1 MVTEVFQKSSKSL
14 FLKALADIY
23 EVAGNPRPGRSVFT
37 RMTGATSGAIG
48 LPSHSHSWRGMS
60 LAAKL
65 FISLIVS
72 AGLGTLIYGGI
83 HQSSK
88 NIAEFICY
96 LGIAILASRLKVNLP
111 GITGTLSVNFLFIL
125 IGILELS
132 FTETLILGAVSMLA
146 QCMYP
151 ERPKAIQV
159 TFNVCA
165 GAVSTAL
172 AYLVYHHPLARLV
185 VDNNAVLLGLAAV
198 VYFIANAGSIAAV
211 ISLTERRPLTRIL
224 VDCYFWSFPYYLVG
238 AGIAGA
244 IAWLNQSFNWETSLL
259 LVPAVYLIYRSY
271 RLYLGKLEDEKR
283 HVEEM
288 ANLHL
293 RTIEAL
299 ALAIEA
305 KDHTTHEHLQRVR
318 IYAIEVAKEL
328 GVKGPELEA
337 LHAAALLH
345 DIGKLAVPEHIIS
358 KPGRL
363 TPEEFEKMKIH
374 TLVGAEILERVRF
387 PYPVVPIVR
396 AHHEKWDGS
405 GYPMGLKGA
414 EIPVGARILSAVDYL
429 DALASD
435 RQYRRALPLK
445 EVMQKLAAESGKSFD
460 PKVVDVLQKRYIQLE
475 RLAVSKSAADPNGP
489 LSTAIK
495 IERGL
500 EPAAGFENA
509 TVQDYAGRETT
520 FLSSI
525 AAARQEAQSL
535 FELSQDLGAS
545 LSLTETLSVFSV
557 KLKPMVPY
565 DAIAIYI
572 RREDELV
579 PEYVNGDNYRLFSS
593 LRIPVG
599 HGLSGWV
606 AQNRK
611 PIVNGNPSV
620 EPGYLNDPSK
630 FSTLRSALAVP
641 LEGVGG
647 VTGVLA
653 LYRGERDAFTTD
665 NLRILLAV
673 SSKMA
678 LSIENAL
685 KFAQAENS
693 ATTDYL
699 TGLPNARSLFLQ
711 LDRDLARCKRD
722 NSTLT
727 VMVSDMDGFKQ
738 INDRFGHLEGN
749 RVLRLFAQ
757 ALKDSCREYDYV
769 ARMGGDEFVVI
780 APGLAADAAGKKAE
794 QMRVLAKQAG
804 SEVCGEEIL
813 SLSVG
818 RALYPED
825 GKDAEQLL
833 AEADRRMYLE
843 KQKQLAY
850 KDRRS
855 HPRMKCRVTIELT
868 TDVGGT
874 PMFANLTDVSIG
886 GCYVETSTIVP
897 AGSKIT
903 LGFSMDDTSLK
914 AEGIVARLDPGSGI
928 AVQFREMNR
937 EGRDRMFKILE
948 FVQKATTFYNN
959 RYLDSLTKT

>member
-1 MVTEVFQKSSKSL
+1 
-14 FLKALADIY
+14 
-23 EVAGNPRPGRSVFT
+23 
-37 RMTGATSGAIG
+37 
-48 LPSHSHSWRGMS
+48 MS
-60 LAAKL
+60 LPAKL
-65 FISLIVS
+65 FITLIVI
-72 AGLGTLIYGGI
+72 AGMATLIYGGI

-96 LGIAILASRLKVNLP
+96 LCIAILASRLKVSLP

-125 IGILELS
+125 IGVLELS
-132 FTETLILGAVSMLA
+132 FTETLILGAISMLA
-146 QCMYP
+146 QCLYP
-151 ERPKAIQV
+151 ERPKAIQL

-165 GAVSTAL
+165 GSLSTAL
-172 AYLVYHHPLARLV
+172 AYVVYHLPLANVIVPSRP
-185 VDNNAVLLGLAAV
+185 VLLGLAAT

-211 ISLTERRPLTRIL
+211 ISLTERRPLVRIL

-244 IAWLNQSFNWETSLL
+244 VAWLNQTFNWETSLL
-259 LVPAVYLIYRSY
+259 LVPAVYVIYRSY

-318 IYAIEVAKEL
+318 VYAIEVAKEL

-414 EIPVGARILSAVDYL
+414 EIPIGARILSAVDYL

-435 RQYRRALPLK
+435 RQYRRALPLR

-460 PKVVDVLQKRYIQLE
+460 PKVVAVLKERYQHLE
-475 RLAVSKSAADPNGP
+475 RLAVAKSAQDPNGP
-489 LSTAIK
+489 LSTSIK

-557 KLKPMVPY
+557 KLKP
-565 DAIAIYI
+565 
-572 RREDELV
+572 
-579 PEYVNGDNYRLFSS
+579 
-593 LRIPVG
+593 
-599 HGLSGWV
+599 
-606 AQNRK
+606 
-611 PIVNGNPSV
+611 
-620 EPGYLNDPSK
+620 
-630 FSTLRSALAVP
+630 
-641 LEGVGG
+641 
-647 VTGVLA
+647 
-653 LYRGERDAFTTD
+653 
-665 NLRILLAV
+665 
-673 SSKMA
+673 
-678 LSIENAL
+678 
-685 KFAQAENS
+685 
-693 ATTDYL
+693 
-699 TGLPNARSLFLQ
+699 
-711 LDRDLARCKRD
+711 
-722 NSTLT
+722 
-727 VMVSDMDGFKQ
+727 
-738 INDRFGHLEGN
+738 
-749 RVLRLFAQ
+749 
-757 ALKDSCREYDYV
+757 
-769 ARMGGDEFVVI
+769 
-780 APGLAADAAGKKAE
+780 
-794 QMRVLAKQAG
+794 
-804 SEVCGEEIL
+804 
-813 SLSVG
+813 
-818 RALYPED
+818 
-825 GKDAEQLL
+825 
-833 AEADRRMYLE
+833 
-843 KQKQLAY
+843 
-850 KDRRS
+850 
-855 HPRMKCRVTIELT
+855 
-868 TDVGGT
+868 
-874 PMFANLTDVSIG
+874 
-886 GCYVETSTIVP
+886 
-897 AGSKIT
+897 
-903 LGFSMDDTSLK
+903 
-914 AEGIVARLDPGSGI
+914 
-928 AVQFREMNR
+928 
-937 EGRDRMFKILE
+937 
-948 FVQKATTFYNN
+948 
-959 RYLDSLTKT
+959 

>member
-1 MVTEVFQKSSKSL
+1 MIRGSL
-14 FLKALADIY
+14 G
-23 EVAGNPRPGRSVFT
+23 VPNPAVLIT
-37 RMTGATSGAIG
+37 MTGATSIAIG
-48 LPSHSHSWRGMS
+48 LPEHSRSWRGLS
-60 LAAKL
+60 AAAKA
-65 FISLIVS
+65 FITLVVL
-72 AGLGTLIYGGI
+72 AGMGILVYGGI
-83 HQSSK
+83 HQTSK

-96 LGIAILASRLKVNLP
+96 AGIAVLASRLKVNLP

-125 IGILELS
+125 IGVLELS
-132 FTETLILGAVSMLA
+132 FTETLILGAISMVA
-146 QCMYP
+146 QCLYP
-151 ERPKAIQV
+151 ERPRALQV
-159 TFNVCA
+159 AFNVCS
-165 GAVSTAL
+165 GTISTAL
-172 AYLVYHHPLARLV
+172 AYAVYHQRITNVLV
-185 VDNNAVLLGLAAV
+185 ESRPILLGLSAT
-198 VYFIANAGSIAAV
+198 VYFIANAGTIATV
-211 ISLTERRPLTRIL
+211 ISLSERRPISRIL
-224 VDCYFWSFPYYLVG
+224 TDCYFWSFPYYLVG
-238 AGIAGA
+238 AGIAA
-244 IAWLNQSFNWETSLL
+244 MIVWLNRTFNWEASLL
-259 LVPAVYLIYRSY
+259 VLPAAYLIYRSY

-318 IYAIEVAKEL
+318 VYAIEVAKEL
-328 GVKGPELEA
+328 GVSGAELEA
-337 LHAAALLH
+337 LHAASLLH

-363 TPEEFEKMKIH
+363 SPEEFEKMKIH

-405 GYPMGLKGA
+405 GYPLGLKGA
-414 EIPVGARILSAVDYL
+414 EIPIGARILSAVDYL

-435 RQYRRALPLK
+435 RQYRRALPLR

-460 PKVVDVLQKRYIQLE
+460 PKVVDILLKRYQHLE
-475 RLAVSKSAADPNGP
+475 RLAVTKTSEDPNSP
-489 LSTAIK
+489 LSTGIK
-495 IERGL
+495 IDRGL

-509 TVQDYAGRETT
+509 TAQDYAGRETT

-525 AAARQEAQSL
+525 AAARQEAQAL

-545 LSLTETLSVFSV
+545 LSLGETLSVFSV

-572 RREDELV
+572 VREQELV
-579 PEYVNGDNYRLFSS
+579 PEFVNGDNYRLFSS
-593 LRIPVG
+593 LRIPIG
-599 HGLSGWV
+599 QGLSGWV
-606 AQNRK
+606 AHNRK
-611 PIVNGNPSV
+611 PIINGNPSV

-641 LEGVGG
+641 LEGVAGII
-647 VTGVLA
+647 GVLA
-653 LYRGERDAFTTD
+653 LYRGERDAFTSD
-665 NLRILLAV
+665 HLRILLAV
-673 SSKMA
+673 SGKMA
-678 LSIENAL
+678 LAIENAL
-685 KFAQAENS
+685 KYQQAENS

-699 TGLPNARSLFLQ
+699 TGLPNARSLFMQ
-711 LDRDLARCKRD
+711 LDRELARCKRD
-722 NSTLT
+722 NTTLT

-757 ALKDSCREYDYV
+757 ALKDTSREYDYV

-780 APGLAADAAGKKAE
+780 APGLAPEAAGKKTE
-794 QMRVLAKQAG
+794 QMRALARHAG
-804 SEVCGEEIL
+804 NEVCGEEIL

-818 RALYPED
+818 RAMFPAD

-850 KDRRS
+850 KDRRA
-855 HPRMKCRVTIELT
+855 HPRLKCRVTIELQT
-868 TDVGGT
+868 ESSGV
-874 PMFANLTDVSIG
+874 PLFANLTDISLG
-886 GCYVETSTIVP
+886 GCFIETSTILSP
-897 AGSKIT
+897 GSKIK
-903 LGFSMDDTSLK
+903 LGFSMDDATLST
-914 AEGIVARLDPGSGI
+914 EGVVMRLDPGSGV
-928 AVQFREMNR
+928 AVQFPELNR
-937 EGRDRMFKILE
+937 DARDRMFRIIE
-948 FVQKATTFYNN
+948 FVQKTTSFYNK
-959 RYLDSLTKT
+959 RYLDSLAKS

>member
-1 MVTEVFQKSSKSL
+1 
-14 FLKALADIY
+14 
-23 EVAGNPRPGRSVFT
+23 
-37 RMTGATSGAIG
+37 MTGATSAARG
-48 LPSHSHSWRGMS
+48 LPAQTRSWRGVS
-60 LAAKL
+60 GFAKL
-65 FISLIVS
+65 YIALVVM
-72 AGLGTLIYGGI
+72 AGLATLIYSGI

-96 LGIAILASRLKVNLP
+96 LGIAILASRLKVSLP
-111 GITGTLSVNFLFIL
+111 GISGTLSVNFLFIL
-125 IGILELS
+125 IGVLELS
-132 FTETLILGAVSMLA
+132 FAETLILGAVSMLA
-146 QCMYP
+146 QCFYP
-151 ERPKAIQV
+151 ERPRGMQV
-159 TFNVCA
+159 AFNVCA
-165 GAVSTAL
+165 GSISTAL
-172 AYLVYHHPLARLV
+172 AYVTYHHPAANLFIPNRPI
-185 VDNNAVLLGLAAV
+185 LLGLAAT
-198 VYFIANAGSIAAV
+198 VYFIANAGSIATV
-211 ISLTERRPLTRIL
+211 ISLTERRPLIRIL

-244 IAWLNQSFNWETSLL
+244 IAWLNRTFNWETSLL

-318 IYAIEVAKEL
+318 VYAIEVAKEL

-414 EIPVGARILSAVDYL
+414 EIPIGARILSAVDYL

-435 RQYRRALPLK
+435 RQYRRALPLRD
-445 EVMQKLAAESGKSFD
+445 VMQKLAAESGKSFD
-460 PKVVDVLQKRYIQLE
+460 PKVVDVLQKRYQYLE
-475 RLAVSKSAADPNGP
+475 RLALAKAQQDPNGP
-489 LSTAIK
+489 LSTSIK

-509 TVQDYAGRETT
+509 AAQDYVGRENT

-572 RREDELV
+572 KREAELV

-599 HGLSGWV
+599 QGLSGWV
-606 AQNRK
+606 AHNRK
-611 PIVNGNPSV
+611 PIINGNPSV

-641 LEGVGG
+641 LEGIAG
-647 VTGVLA
+647 VIGVLA
-653 LYRGERDAFTTD
+653 LYRAERDAFTSD
-665 NLRILLAV
+665 HLRILLAV
-673 SSKMA
+673 SGKMA

-685 KFAQAENS
+685 KYQQAEDS

-711 LDRDLARCKRD
+711 LDRELARCKRD
-722 NSTLT
+722 NLALT

-780 APGLAADAAGKKAE
+780 APGLTADAASKKAE
-794 QMRVLAKQAG
+794 QMRALARQAG
-804 SEVCGEEIL
+804 SEVCGEDIL

-818 RALYPED
+818 RALYPDD

-843 KQKQLAY
+843 KQKQLSY

-855 HPRMKCRVTIELT
+855 HPRLKCRVTIEMQT
-868 TDVGGT
+868 ETGGA
-874 PMFANLTDVSIG
+874 PLFANLTDISMG
-886 GCYVETSTIVP
+886 GCFIETSTILSP
-897 AGSKIT
+897 GSKLKI
-903 LGFSMDDTSLK
+903 GFSMDDTSLT
-914 AEGIVARLDPGSGI
+914 AEGVVARLDPGTGI
-928 AVQFREMNR
+928 AVQFRELNR
-937 EGRDRMFKILE
+937 EARERMLKILE
-948 FVQKATTFYNN
+948 FVQKTTTFYNN
-959 RYLDSLTKT
+959 RYLKSLTKN

>member
-1 MVTEVFQKSSKSL
+1 MTGTTSFSTGL
-14 FLKALADIY
+14 
-23 EVAGNPRPGRSVFT
+23 PGRSRPWGSLPWVAQAFIGIIIT
-37 RMTGATSGAIG
+37 AGTGILVYGAIH
-48 LPSHSHSWRGMS
+48 P
-60 LAAKL
+60 
-65 FISLIVS
+65 
-72 AGLGTLIYGGI
+72 
-83 HQSSK
+83 SSK

-96 LGIAILASRLKVNLP
+96 LCLAILASKLKVNLP
-111 GITGTLSVNFLFIL
+111 GITSTLSVNFLFIL
-125 IGILELS
+125 IGVLQLS
-132 FTETLILGAVSMLA
+132 FTETLILGAISILA
-146 QCMYP
+146 QCLDP
-151 ERPKAIQV
+151 DRPNAIYV
-159 TFNVCA
+159 TFNVCG
-165 GAVSTAL
+165 GAISTAL
-172 AYLVYHHPLARLV
+172 TYLVYHHPPIHEFIGSRPI
-185 VDNNAVLLGLAAV
+185 LLGIAAS
-198 VYFIANAGSIAAV
+198 VYFAANAGSIATV
-211 ISLTERRPLTRIL
+211 ISLTGGRPLNTIL
-224 VDCYFWSFPYYLVG
+224 IDCYLWSFPYYLVG
-238 AGIAGA
+238 AGIAGSV
-244 IAWLNQSFNWETSLL
+244 AWLNQTFNWETSLL
-259 LVPAVYLIYRSY
+259 LAPAVYVIYRSY

-299 ALAIEA
+299 AMAIEA
-305 KDHTTHEHLQRVR
+305 KDQTTHDHLQRVR
-318 IYAIEVAKEL
+318 IYAIEIAKEL
-328 GVKGPELEA
+328 GMAGTELEA

-405 GYPMGLKGA
+405 GYPLGLKGA
-414 EIPVGARILSAVDYL
+414 EIPLGARILSAVDYL

-445 EVMQKLAAESGKSFD
+445 DVMQKLATEAGKSFD
-460 PKVVDVLQKRYIQLE
+460 PKVVAVLQKRYQHLE
-475 RLAVSKSAADPNGP
+475 TLAAAKSLVDGNSP

-495 IERGL
+495 IERG
-500 EPAAGFENA
+500 EAPAAGFENA
-509 TVQDYAGRETT
+509 TAPDYAGRETT

-525 AAARQEAQSL
+525 AAARQEAQAL

-545 LSLTETLSVFSV
+545 LSLGETLSVFSV

-572 RREDELV
+572 NREEELV
-579 PEYVNGDNYRLFSS
+579 PEYVSGDNYRLFSS
-593 LRIPVG
+593 LRIPFG
-599 HGLSGWV
+599 QGLSGWV
-606 AQNRK
+606 AQNKK
-611 PIVNGNPSV
+611 PIINGNPSV
-620 EPGYLNDPSK
+620 EPGYLNDPTK

-641 LEGVGG
+641 LEGVAG
-647 VTGVLA
+647 VIGVLA
-653 LYRGERDAFTTD
+653 LYRGERDAFTSD
-665 NLRILLAV
+665 HLRILLAV

-685 KFAQAENS
+685 KYQQAESS

-711 LDRDLARCKRD
+711 LDRELARCKRD
-722 NSTLT
+722 NSSLT

-757 ALKDSCREYDYV
+757 ALKESCREYDYV

-780 APGLAADAAGKKAE
+780 APGLPAEIGGKRAE
-794 QMRVLAKQAG
+794 QLRALAKQAG
-804 SEVCGEEIL
+804 AEVCGEEIL

-818 RALYPED
+818 QAVFPED

-850 KDRRS
+850 KDRRL
-855 HPRMKCRVTIELT
+855 HPRMKCRVTIELQAE
-868 TDVGGT
+868 DEGT
-874 PMFANLTDVSIG
+874 PVFGNLIDVSMG
-886 GCYVETSTIVP
+886 GCYVETSTILAP
-897 AGSKIT
+897 GTRLK
-903 LGFSMDDTSLK
+903 LGFSMEDGSLS
-914 AEGIVARLDPGSGI
+914 ADGVVARIDPGSGI
-928 AVQFREMNR
+928 AVQFREMTR
-937 EGRDRMFKILE
+937 EAREKMLRVLE
-948 FVQKATTFYNN
+948 FVQKSTTYYNN
-959 RYLDSLTKT
+959 RYFEDLLKR

>member
-1 MVTEVFQKSSKSL
+1 
-14 FLKALADIY
+14 
-23 EVAGNPRPGRSVFT
+23 
-37 RMTGATSGAIG
+37 
-48 LPSHSHSWRGMS
+48 MS
-60 LAAKL
+60 IPAKL
-65 FISLIVS
+65 FITLFVIGGF
-72 AGLGTLIYGGI
+72 ATLIYGGI

-96 LGIAILASRLKVNLP
+96 VGIAILASRLKVNLP

-125 IGILELS
+125 IGVLELS
-132 FTETLILGAVSMLA
+132 FTETIILGAISMVA
-146 QCMYP
+146 QCLYP
-151 ERPKAIQV
+151 DRPKAIQV

-165 GAVSTAL
+165 GCISTAI
-172 AYLVYHHPLARLV
+172 AYIVYHHPFTNLV
-185 VDNNAVLLGLAAV
+185 IDSHPVLLGLSATA
-198 VYFIANAGSIAAV
+198 YFIANAGSIATV
-211 ISLTERRPLTRIL
+211 ISLTERRPLRRIL

-238 AGIAGA
+238 AAIAGM
-244 IAWLNQSFNWETSLL
+244 IAWLNQRLNWETSLL
-259 LVPAVYLIYRSY
+259 VLPVVYLIYRSY

-318 IYAIEVAKEL
+318 VYAIEVGKEL
-328 GVKGPELEA
+328 GVTGPELEA

-363 TPEEFEKMKIH
+363 SPEEFEKMKIH

-405 GYPMGLKGA
+405 GYPLGLKGA
-414 EIPVGARILSAVDYL
+414 EIPIGARILSAVDYL

-435 RQYRRALPLK
+435 RQYRRAMPLK

-460 PKVVDVLQKRYIQLE
+460 PRVVDVLQRRYQQLE
-475 RLAVSKSAADPNGP
+475 RLAVAKSTEDPNAP

-509 TVQDYAGRETT
+509 TAQDYAGRENT

-545 LSLTETLSVFSV
+545 LSLGETLSVFSV

-572 RREDELV
+572 LRDEALV

-599 HGLSGWV
+599 QGLSGWV

-611 PIVNGNPSV
+611 PIINGNPSV
-620 EPGYLNDPSK
+620 EPGYLNDPTK

-641 LEGVGG
+641 LEGVAG
-647 VTGVLA
+647 VIGVLA
-653 LYRGERDAFTTD
+653 LYRADRDAFTTD
-665 NLRILLAV
+665 HLRILLAV
-673 SSKMA
+673 SGKMA
-678 LSIENAL
+678 LAIENAL
-685 KFAQAENS
+685 KYQQAENS

-711 LDRDLARCKRD
+711 LDRELARCKRE
-722 NSTLT
+722 NSSLT

-757 ALKDSCREYDYV
+757 AVKDSCREYDYL

-780 APGLAADAAGKKAE
+780 APGLAADAASKKAE
-794 QMRVLAKQAG
+794 QMRSLARHAG
-804 SEVCGEEIL
+804 HEVCGEEIL

-818 RALYPED
+818 RAVYPED
-825 GKDAEQLL
+825 GNDAEQLL
-833 AEADRRMYLE
+833 TEADRRMYLE
-843 KQKQLAY
+843 KQKHLAY
-850 KDRRS
+850 KDRRA
-855 HPRMKCRVTIELT
+855 HPRMKCRVTIEMQ
-868 TDVGGT
+868 TDAGKV
-874 PMFANLTDVSIG
+874 PMFANLTDISMG
-886 GCYVETSTIVP
+886 GCYLETSTILSP
-897 AGSKIT
+897 GSKIN
-903 LGFSMDDTSLK
+903 LKFSMDDASLV
-914 AEGIVARLDPGSGI
+914 AEGIVARMDPGSGV
-928 AVQFREMNR
+928 AVQFREVNR
-937 EGRDRMFKILE
+937 EGRERMFKVLE
-948 FVQKATTFYNN
+948 FVQKTTTYYNN
-959 RYLDSLTKT
+959 RYLDSLTKK

>member
-1 MVTEVFQKSSKSL
+1 
-14 FLKALADIY
+14 
-23 EVAGNPRPGRSVFT
+23 
-37 RMTGATSGAIG
+37 MTGATSVSFG
-48 LPSHSHSWRGMS
+48 LPERSRSWRS
-60 LAAKL
+60 LSVPAKL
-65 FISLIVS
+65 FIAVIVL
-72 AGLGTLIYGGI
+72 AGLATLIYGGI

-125 IGILELS
+125 IGVLELS
-132 FTETLILGAVSMLA
+132 FTETLILGAISMLA
-146 QCMYP
+146 QCLYP
-151 ERPKAIQV
+151 ERPRAIQV

-165 GAVSTAL
+165 GSVSTAL
-172 AYLVYHHPLARLV
+172 AYIVFHHRLV
-185 VDNNAVLLGLAAV
+185 NLIVGNRPIILGLSAT
-198 VYFIANAGSIAAV
+198 VYFIANAGSIATV
-211 ISLTERRPLTRIL
+211 ISLTERRPLSRIL

-238 AGIAGA
+238 AGIAAA
-244 IAWLNQSFNWETSLL
+244 IAWLNESFNWEASLL
-259 LVPAVYLIYRSY
+259 VLPAVYLIYRSY

-318 IYAIEVAKEL
+318 VYAIEVAKEL

-363 TPEEFEKMKIH
+363 SPEEFEKMKIH

-405 GYPMGLKGA
+405 GYPLGLKGA
-414 EIPVGARILSAVDYL
+414 EIPIGARILSAVDYL

-435 RQYRRALPLK
+435 RQYRRALPLRD
-445 EVMQKLAAESGKSFD
+445 VMQKLAAESGKSFD
-460 PKVVDVLQKRYIQLE
+460 PKVVDVLQKRYQHLE
-475 RLAVSKSAADPNGP
+475 RLASAKSAEDPNAP

-509 TVQDYAGRETT
+509 AAPDYAGRENT

-525 AAARQEAQSL
+525 AAARQEAQAL

-545 LSLTETLSVFSV
+545 LSLGETLSVFSV

-572 RREDELV
+572 RREDELI

-599 HGLSGWV
+599 QGLSGWV
-606 AQNRK
+606 AHNRK
-611 PIVNGNPSV
+611 PIINGNPSV

-641 LEGVGG
+641 LEGVSG
-647 VTGVLA
+647 VVGVLA
-653 LYRGERDAFTTD
+653 LYRSDRDAFTTD

-673 SSKMA
+673 SGKMA
-678 LSIENAL
+678 LAIENAL
-685 KFAQAENS
+685 KYQQAENS
-693 ATTDYL
+693 AITDYL

-711 LDRDLARCKRD
+711 LDRELARCKRD
-722 NSTLT
+722 NSSLT

-780 APGLAADAAGKKAE
+780 APGLASDGAGKKAE
-794 QMRVLAKQAG
+794 QMRVLARHAG

-818 RALYPED
+818 RAVYPAD
-825 GKDAEQLL
+825 GNDAEQLL

-843 KQKQLAY
+843 KQKQIAY

-855 HPRMKCRVTIELT
+855 NPRMKCRVTIEFQT
-868 TDVGGT
+868 GT
-874 PMFANLTDVSIG
+874 SDLPLFANLTDISMG
-886 GCYVETSTIVP
+886 GCFVETSTILAP
-897 AGSKIT
+897 GSKIK
-903 LGFSMDDTSLK
+903 LGFSMDDSTLS
-914 AEGIVARLDPGSGI
+914 AEGVVARLDPGAGVAI
-928 AVQFREMNR
+928 QFREMNR
-937 EGRDRMFKILE
+937 EARERMLRVLE
-948 FVQKATTFYNN
+948 FVQKTTTFYNK
-959 RYLDSLTKT
+959 RYLDSLTKS

>member
-1 MVTEVFQKSSKSL
+1 
-14 FLKALADIY
+14 
-23 EVAGNPRPGRSVFT
+23 
-37 RMTGATSGAIG
+37 MTGASSVVIG
-48 LPSHSHSWRGMS
+48 LPTHSRSWRGLS
-60 LAAKL
+60 IPAKL
-65 FISLIVS
+65 FISLVVL
-72 AGLGTLIYGGI
+72 AGLATLVYGGV

-132 FTETLILGAVSMLA
+132 FSETLILGAVSMLA
-146 QCMYP
+146 QCLYP
-151 ERPKAIQV
+151 ERPKALQV

-165 GAVSTAL
+165 GCVSTAL
-172 AYLVYHHPLARLV
+172 AYMVYHQPLANVLV
-185 VDNNAVLLGLAAV
+185 GSRPILLGLAAT
-198 VYFIANAGSIAAV
+198 VYFIANAGSIATV
-211 ISLTERRPLTRIL
+211 ISLTERRPLIRIL

-238 AGIAGA
+238 AGIAGSV
-244 IAWLNQSFNWETSLL
+244 AWLNQTFNWETSLL

-318 IYAIEVAKEL
+318 VYAIEVAKEL
-328 GVKGPELEA
+328 GVTGAELEA
-337 LHAAALLH
+337 LHAASLLH

-414 EIPVGARILSAVDYL
+414 EIPIGARILSAVDYL

-435 RQYRRALPLK
+435 RQYRRALPMR
-445 EVMQKLAAESGKSFD
+445 EVIQKLAAESGKSFD
-460 PKVVDVLQKRYIQLE
+460 PKVVDILQKRYQHLE
-475 RLAVSKSAADPNGP
+475 RLAVAKSAADPNGP
-489 LSTAIK
+489 LSTSIK

-572 RREDELV
+572 KREDELV

-599 HGLSGWV
+599 QGLSGWV
-606 AQNRK
+606 AHNRK
-611 PIVNGNPSV
+611 PIINGNPSV

-641 LEGVGG
+641 LEGVTG
-647 VTGVLA
+647 VIGVLA
-653 LYRGERDAFTTD
+653 LYRGERDAFTSD
-665 NLRILLAV
+665 HLRILLAV
-673 SSKMA
+673 SGKMA

-685 KFAQAENS
+685 KFQQAENS
-693 ATTDYL
+693 AITDYL
-699 TGLPNARSLFLQ
+699 TGLPNARSLFLE
-711 LDRDLARCKRD
+711 LERELARCKRD
-722 NSTLT
+722 NSSLT

-757 ALKDSCREYDYV
+757 ALKDSSREYDYV
-769 ARMGGDEFVVI
+769 ARMGGDEVVVI
-780 APGLAADAAGKKAE
+780 APGLTADAAGKKAE
-794 QMRVLAKQAG
+794 QMRALARQAG
-804 SEVCGEEIL
+804 NEVCGEDLL

-818 RALYPED
+818 RAMYPED
-825 GKDAEQLL
+825 GNDAEQLL

-843 KQKQLAY
+843 KQKHLSY

-855 HPRMKCRVTIELT
+855 HPRMKCRVTIEVQTEEGKAPL
-868 TDVGGT
+868 
-874 PMFANLTDVSIG
+874 FANVTDVSLG
-886 GCYVETSTIVP
+886 GCFVETSNILP
-897 AGSKIT
+897 PGSKIK
-903 LGFSMDDTSLK
+903 LAFSMDDASLS
-914 AEGIVARLDPGSGI
+914 AEGVVARLDPGTGV
-928 AVQFREMNR
+928 AVQFREVNR
-937 EGRDRMFKILE
+937 EGRERMFRILE
-948 FVQKATTFYNN
+948 FVQKTTTFYNN
-959 RYLDSLTKT
+959 RYLDSLTKS

>member
-1 MVTEVFQKSSKSL
+1 
-14 FLKALADIY
+14 
-23 EVAGNPRPGRSVFT
+23 
-37 RMTGATSGAIG
+37 MTGATAIAMG
-48 LPSHSHSWRGMS
+48 LPEHSRSWRGLS
-60 LAAKL
+60 GLAKL
-65 FISLIVS
+65 FIGLIVVS
-72 AGLGTLIYGGI
+72 GTAALLYAAI

-125 IGILELS
+125 IGVLELS
-132 FTETLILGAVSMLA
+132 FTETMILGAVSMLA
-146 QCMYP
+146 QCLYP
-151 ERPKAIQV
+151 DRPKALQV

-165 GAVSTAL
+165 GSVATAL
-172 AYLVYHHPLARLV
+172 AYVVFHHRLTNLVIDSRLI
-185 VDNNAVLLGLAAV
+185 LLGLAAT
-198 VYFIANAGSIAAV
+198 VYFIANAGTIAMV
-211 ISLTERRPLTRIL
+211 ISLTEHRRLSRIL

-238 AGIAGA
+238 AGIAGI
-244 IAWLNQSFNWETSLL
+244 IAWLNRNYNWETCL
-259 LVPAVYLIYRSY
+259 LVFPAVYLIYRSY

-288 ANLHL
+288 ASLHL

-318 IYAIEVAKEL
+318 VYAIEVAKEL
-328 GVKGPELEA
+328 GVSGPDLEA

-405 GYPMGLKGA
+405 GYPLGLKGA
-414 EIPVGARILSAVDYL
+414 EIPIGARILSAVDYL

-460 PKVVDVLQKRYIQLE
+460 PKIVDILQKRYQHLE
-475 RLAVSKSAADPNGP
+475 RLAIAKSAQDPNAP
-489 LSTAIK
+489 LSTGIK
-495 IERGL
+495 IERGI

-509 TVQDYAGRETT
+509 TAQDYAGRENT

-545 LSLTETLSVFSV
+545 LSLGETLSVFSV

-572 RREDELV
+572 KRDAELV

-593 LRIPVG
+593 LRIPIG

-606 AQNRK
+606 AHNRK
-611 PIVNGNPSV
+611 PIINGNPSV

-641 LEGVGG
+641 LEGVAG
-647 VTGVLA
+647 VIGVLA
-653 LYRGERDAFTTD
+653 LYRGERDGFTSD
-665 NLRILLAV
+665 HLRILLAV
-673 SSKMA
+673 SGKMA
-678 LSIENAL
+678 LAIENAL
-685 KFAQAENS
+685 KYQQAENS

-711 LDRDLARCKRD
+711 LDRELARCKRD
-722 NSTLT
+722 NSSLT

-780 APGLAADAAGKKAE
+780 APGLAAEAAGKKAE
-794 QMRVLAKQAG
+794 QMRALARQAG
-804 SEVCGEEIL
+804 NEVCGEDLL

-818 RALYPED
+818 RAMFPED
-825 GKDAEQLL
+825 GNDAEQLL
-833 AEADRRMYLE
+833 TEADRRMYLE

-850 KDRRS
+850 KDRRA
-855 HPRMKCRVTIELT
+855 HPRMKCRVTIEVQT
-868 TDVGGT
+868 EAGGV
-874 PMFANLTDVSIG
+874 PLFANITDISMG
-886 GCYVETSTIVP
+886 GCYIETSTILA
-897 AGSKIT
+897 AGTKIR
-903 LGFSMDDTSLK
+903 LGFSMDDPNLK
-914 AEGIVARLDPGSGI
+914 AEGVVARLDPGSGV

-937 EGRDRMFKILE
+937 EARERMFKILE
-948 FVQKATTFYNN
+948 FVQKSTTYFNN
-959 RYLDSLTKT
+959 RYLSSLTKS